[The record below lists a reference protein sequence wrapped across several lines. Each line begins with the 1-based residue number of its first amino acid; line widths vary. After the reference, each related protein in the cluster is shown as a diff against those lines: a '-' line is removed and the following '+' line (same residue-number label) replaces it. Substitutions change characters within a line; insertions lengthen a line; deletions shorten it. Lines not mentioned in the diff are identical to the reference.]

1 MAVWSE
7 RGPGQARGLIHFQA
21 TKLYDLLAAMPLII
35 WYGLCVTARFPA
47 LAQEIAAVDLTTVD
61 LLSISGLVSK
71 LASLVFISA
80 LIALLTFRDTPQ
92 AKAPGLMPRV
102 AALAGTYLGVG
113 IVLLPSIEPST
124 PLNLT
129 STLLVVG
136 GTVLALYSVLKLGRS
151 LSMMSE
157 ARRLVTRGPYA
168 VIRHPLYLGEGIA
181 LAGLTLQF
189 LSPWAVLILALQCA
203 CQIERMNNEERVLSR
218 VFPEYRAYMAHT
230 ARLVPYVY

>member
-61 LLSISGLVSK
+61 LMSISGLVSK

-102 AALAGTYLGVG
+102 AALAGTYLG
-113 IVLLPSIEPST
+113 
-124 PLNLT
+124 
-129 STLLVVG
+129 G

-230 ARLVPYVY
+230 AR